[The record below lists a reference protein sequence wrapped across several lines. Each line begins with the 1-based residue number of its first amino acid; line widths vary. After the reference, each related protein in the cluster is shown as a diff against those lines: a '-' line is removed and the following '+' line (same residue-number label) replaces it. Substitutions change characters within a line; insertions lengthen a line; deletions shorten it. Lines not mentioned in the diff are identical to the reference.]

1 MAEMEQTMGP
11 LDGHFTYG
19 RLLKFTV
26 PSVVMLIFVSI
37 YGVVD
42 GIFVSNFVGKTPF
55 AAVNLIFPFLMV
67 VSSLGF
73 MVGTGGSALIGKTLG
88 EGESERANRLFSMLI
103 GVSFAVSLVLVV
115 LGLVFLRP
123 IAVLLGAEGD
133 MLECCVT
140 YGRVL
145 VIALPAF
152 ILQNEFQS
160 FFVTAGKPR
169 LGLTATVAAGVTNMV
184 LDALFVAVFRWGLV
198 GAALATALS
207 QTVGGLLPLFY
218 FARRN
223 QSLLRLCR
231 FSIDG
236 RALLR
241 VCTNGSSE
249 LMNNLSMSLVSMLYN
264 VQLLRLAGEN
274 GISAY
279 GVLMYVNFV
288 FVSAFIGYSVGSA
301 PPVSFHF
308 GAANR
313 SELRSLLRKGVVL
326 MVATGVVLAAVAFL
340 SAPVLSGVFVGYDQ
354 ELYEMTLR
362 AFRMYAV
369 SFIAAGVN
377 IFGSAYF
384 TALNNGLV
392 SAVLSFSRTL
402 VFQLSALYILPLWWG
417 LDGIWLAGPTSEVL
431 CLVMTGAFLA
441 HARYRGAL
449 KRVAEE
455 I

>member
-1 MAEMEQTMGP
+1 MEHTGP
-11 LDGHFTYG
+11 LGGHFTYR

-26 PSVVMLIFVSI
+26 PSVVMMVFVSI

-55 AAVNLIFPFLMV
+55 AAVNLIFPFLMA

-88 EGESERANRLFSMLI
+88 EGENDRADRLFSMLL
-103 GVSFAVSLVLVV
+103 GVSFGVSLVIAV
-115 LGLVFLRP
+115 LGLIFLRP
-123 IAVLLGAEGD
+123 IAALLGAEGE
-133 MLECCVT
+133 MLECCVV
-140 YGRVL
+140 YGRIL

-152 ILQNEFQS
+152 VLQNEFQS

-169 LGLTATVAAGVTNMV
+169 LGLVFTIAAGVTNMV
-184 LDALFVAVFRWGLV
+184 LDALFIAVFRWGLV

-207 QTVGGLLPLFY
+207 QAVGGLLPLTY
-218 FARRN
+218 FSRRN
-223 QSLLRLCR
+223 QSLLHLCR
-231 FSIDG
+231 FNIDG
-236 RALLR
+236 GALLR

-264 VQLLRLAGEN
+264 AQLLRLAGEN
-274 GISAY
+274 GIAAY
-279 GVLMYVNFV
+279 GVLMYVNFIFISV
-288 FVSAFIGYSVGSA
+288 FIGYAVGSA

-313 SELRSLLRKGVVL
+313 PELNSLLRKSLVL
-326 MVATGVVLAAVAFL
+326 MVVTGVVLAAIAFI

-362 AFRMYAV
+362 AFRIYAA
-369 SFIAAGVN
+369 SFIVAGVN
-377 IFGSAYF
+377 IFGSSYF

-402 VFQLSALYILPLWWG
+402 VFQLSALYLLPLWWG
-417 LDGIWLAGPTSEVL
+417 LDGIWMAGPASELL
-431 CLVMTGAFLA
+431 CLGVTVVFLA
-441 HARYRGAL
+441 HARYKGVLRGKL
-449 KRVAEE
+449 N
-455 I
+455 